1 MFTAL
6 DLNTPPAERVADL
19 DERILD
25 ARRVEWNASQMNR
38 AAGVFAAGRILDGLY
53 AERDAIV
60 AEHPTADYDGRVIG
74 ARRRMAR

>member
-6 DLNTPPAERVADL
+6 PADMTPAERVAEI

-60 AEHPTADYDGRVIG
+60 AAHPAADYDGRLIA
-74 ARRRMAR
+74 ARRRAAR

>member
-6 DLNTPPAERVADL
+6 DPNATPAERVADL
-19 DERILD
+19 DARILD

-38 AAGVFAAGRILDGLY
+38 AAGVFAAERILKGLY

-60 AEHPTADYDGRVIG
+60 AEHPTADYDGRVIA
-74 ARRRMAR
+74 ARRRIAH